1 MIGIV
6 DYGAG
11 NLHSVRNALDYLGAE
26 ARICAEAESLDGCDR
41 LILPGVG
48 AFGAAMKELA
58 ARGLT
63 EPVRRFAQ
71 SGKPFLGV
79 CLGMQMLFD
88 ESLEFGCTQGLG
100 LIPGRV
106 VPIDAGGLPVPHMG
120 WNALSVR
127 FDTAVLRPQDS
138 GQYMYFVHSFRA
150 DCEPRYVAADAEY
163 GESIPALVASGN
175 VLGAQFHPEKSGE
188 AGLTLLERFCR
199 M

>member
-1 MIGIV
+1 
-6 DYGAG
+6 
-11 NLHSVRNALDYLGAE
+11 
-26 ARICAEAESLDGCDR
+26 
-41 LILPGVG
+41 
-48 AFGAAMKELA
+48 MKELA